1 MRLRSTALVFVL
13 ALAPS
18 VAHADNNATKSEE
31 AASTPEHLAQAFIQ
45 WGLAFTGEFVVAP
58 GPICSFPN
66 APACILGTGGGLTL
80 RLGRRLRGP
89 WYFGGAYEFSK
100 MDSSQLYRL
109 AILQQLRAEG
119 RYYISTGRA
128 IEPYVMATVGAATYG
143 NLWGIDTGGPLV
155 GIALGTEFQVSTA
168 IVLGVAVSYRA
179 IFFSR
184 FTDSANT
191 TRPPGDVGPGFA
203 HLIGIDLI
211 VEARDPF

>member
-1 MRLRSTALVFVL
+1 MRLRSTALLFVL

-18 VAHADNNATKSEE
+18 ASADTNATKSDE

-66 APACILGTGGGLTL
+66 APSCILGTGGGLTL

-119 RYYISTGRA
+119 RYYITTGRA
-128 IEPYVMATVGAATYG
+128 IEPYVMATVGADVYG
-143 NLWGIDTGGPLV
+143 NLWGIDTGGPLLGV
-155 GIALGTEFQVSTA
+155 ALGTEFQVSTA
-168 IVLGVAVSYRA
+168 IVLGLAVSYRA
-179 IFFSR
+179 LFFSR

-191 TRPPGDVGPGFA
+191 MRPPGDVGPGFA